1 MVYSDEIYNSVWCD
15 FFSEKEL
22 QALLTSA
29 NPPKLTNQ
37 NFNINT
43 WNYTAENVPRLTA
56 DDLGHEW
63 PDSTPFWKYIESSYK
78 NAAKGFSKDLVGKE
92 VTRLCSYLN
101 LRARPT
107 AESISIYTIDFNQFI
122 VHAYTHQQGSLTE
135 WDVPYQIQLTGQ
147 FVDMPDGRWHYVFI
161 KGELRRNTSLF
172 SWKFLK
178 RDFVEEEFIKNF
190 KDFADREPTEDE
202 LEAERNSSVGF
213 TFAFV
218 REDLIG
224 QLQYPLY
231 FDPEYVKNHPIYFL
245 YQHRLGGFKKQLY
258 DLPPAWISTDSIE
271 DVTDQEFGNE
281 LFKLSDGE
289 LRLFSDGE
297 ELVKAKKSLDVLFAH
312 YPYGYW
318 KPKGKKAYLAT
329 TFNGFTMYDIAQ
341 MEYNV
346 DNDDLYTPI
355 TWRERLD
362 FFRELYPGHQYPGYY
377 EYEFEYYEN
386 EDKGYSYLYNLLP
399 AYDLKH
405 LKNDSYIALFN
416 EDNPRNRVNAYP
428 NGGDPDF
435 MEDWAD
441 EIKAN
446 MDIENGTS
454 DHNPST
460 EVVEKNVLAGAGVLA
475 LGLLLLKNN
484 M

>member
-1 MVYSDEIYNSVWCD
+1 MFYSDEIYNSVWCD
-15 FFSEKEL
+15 FFNEKEL

-37 NFNINT
+37 NFKINT
-43 WNYTAENVPRLTA
+43 WKYTAKNVPRLTA
-56 DDLGHEW
+56 ENLDHEW

-78 NAAKGFSKDLVGKE
+78 NAAKGFSQELVGKD

-107 AESISIYTIDFNQFI
+107 SESVSIYTIHANQMI
-122 VHAYTHQQGSLTE
+122 SHMYNHQKGFASE

-161 KGELRRNTSLF
+161 KDELRLNTSLF
-172 SWKFLK
+172 SWRFLGK
-178 RDFVEEEFIKNF
+178 KFVEDEFIEYF
-190 KDFADREPTEDE
+190 KEMFGHEPTEDQIE
-202 LEAERNSSVGF
+202 AQKNSLENF
-213 TFAFV
+213 YFAFV

-224 QLQYPLY
+224 KLIYPEFFDSEYLSQFIDSSVLEDAGNWIDYLY
-231 FDPEYVKNHPIYFL
+231 KEYPYWERKDAIEIT
-245 YQHRLGGFKKQLY
+245 Y
-258 DLPPAWISTDSIE
+258 DEYGAEILNIDDLALSLLP
-271 DVTDQEFGNE
+271 
-281 LFKLSDGE
+281 KSDRE
-289 LRLFSDGE
+289 NIKSQRQSLAATFS
-297 ELVKAKKSLDVLFAH
+297 H
-312 YPYGYW
+312 YPGYW
-318 KPKGKKAYLAT
+318 KPAGEPAYLVRKQSRT
-329 TFNGFTMYDIAQ
+329 RGDWAQ
-341 MEYNV
+341 EIFKIVTGNSYE
-346 DNDDLYTPI
+346 LLSY
-355 TWRERLD
+355 RERLD
-362 FFRELYPGHQYPGYY
+362 FFRELYPGYQYPGYY
-377 EYEFEYYEN
+377 EYVFEYYEN
-386 EDKGYSYLYNLLP
+386 EDIGYSYLYNLLP

-428 NGGDPDF
+428 NGGNPDF